1 MRLAA
6 ACCLWACAAWAQPA
20 PTLQQYNAG
29 LASALQLIRSQ
40 TAGAAQP
47 KILLSGQHLPGVAS
61 WIDTG
66 SDSCTPDVNCVWNN
80 HAVLNAYTDAL
91 VRFGLGAIDINL
103 DVLPLSAA
111 SQYTGSLH
119 SDCPN
124 GWNCRTL
131 AVYDAMIAHASGAG
145 LQVRLAPTPTPLL
158 VTACGL
164 TAASTEADVE
174 RCFKPLYVAAA
185 ARWPQIE
192 SLTVLHEI
200 GSGIWSTSLPNTM
213 SVSDARTFIVNCS
226 AAVKAKQASIRIGA
240 AADTMFPAGENPYY
254 NDWIANAASSLDF
267 LGVDLYPNTW
277 DVTQYVPTAL
287 ALAATEAAAARRIGK
302 EVRINET
309 NRPPFVQQNAQPT
322 GSNAIL
328 GNNNMEWFNNGLD
341 MQWLN
346 AMVPWAAANGFSSIS
361 VYATSIFIWYTTDP
375 AADDTQSPAFMT
387 QLLKHLSES
396 TSTATAYHRSGQWWS
411 ASLQANARM
420 TGRARL
426 GN

>member
-6 ACCLWACAAWAQPA
+6 FFSLCLCAASAQPVPSLA
-20 PTLQQYNAG
+20 QYKSG
-29 LASALQLIRSQ
+29 LGSALDTVRAQS
-40 TAGAAQP
+40 AGAPQP

-61 WIDTG
+61 WVDSG
-66 SDSCTPDVNCVWNN
+66 NASCTPDVNCIWNN
-80 HAVLNAYTDAL
+80 HVVLNAYTDAM
-91 VRFGLGAIDINL
+91 VRSGLSAVDINL

-111 SQYTGSLH
+111 SQYSGFLP

-158 VTACGL
+158 VKACGL

-174 RCFKPLYVAAA
+174 KCFKPLYVAAA

-200 GSGIWSTSLPNTM
+200 GSGIWSASLPNKM
-213 SVSDARTFIVNCS
+213 SVADARTFIVNCA
-226 AAVKAKQASIRIGA
+226 AAVKAKQASVRIGA

-254 NDWIANAASSLDF
+254 NDWLANAASSLDF
-267 LGVDLYPNTW
+267 LGVDLYPSTW
-277 DVTQYVPTAL
+277 DVTQYVSTAL
-287 ALAATEAAAARRIGK
+287 SLAATEAAAARRVGK
-302 EVRINET
+302 EVRINEA
-309 NRPPFVQQNAQPT
+309 NRPAYVQQNTDPS

-328 GNNNMEWFNNGLD
+328 GNDNMEWFNDGLD
-341 MQWLN
+341 MEWLN
-346 AMVPWAAANGFSSIS
+346 AMIPWAAANGFSSMS
-361 VYATSIFIWYTTDP
+361 VYATSTFIWYTSD
-375 AADDTQSPAFMT
+375 ASADNAQSPAFMT

-396 TSTATAYHRSGQWWS
+396 TTTGLAYQRHARWWS